1 MIKLASAK
9 SFCRDDYTKIENYKE
24 AVNDNTQTWEL
35 HHRNEFTLDG
45 EFAHTANELKKM
57 NMYFKRP
64 ANELIFLQ
72 RSVHKSLH
80 AKNRK
85 ISEETRK
92 KISDTLKGH
101 CVSDESRL
109 KMKIN
114 GGHTSYWKGKKMSDE
129 ARKKMSDAKK
139 GKSGPMKGK
148 QHSDES
154 RKKIGEASK
163 KYWQNKREACQNGNN
178 V

>member
-1 MIKLASAK
+1 MISIASAK

-45 EFAHTANELKKM
+45 KFAHTANELKKI
-57 NMYFKRP
+57 NMYYHRP
-64 ANELIFLQ
+64 ANELIFLTP
-72 RSVHKSLH
+72 
-80 AKNRK
+80 
-85 ISEETRK
+85 SEHRRMHNMNMSDETRK

-101 CVSDESRL
+101 SVSEESRI
-109 KMKIN
+109 KMKMN

-139 GKSGPMKGK
+139 GKAGPMKGK
-148 QHSDES
+148 HHSEEAR
-154 RKKIGEASK
+154 RKISEASK
-163 KYWQNKREACQNGNN
+163 KYQESKRNGNN

>member
-1 MIKLASAK
+1 MIRVTSAK

-24 AVNDNTQTWEL
+24 AVNDITQTWEL

-45 EFAHTANELKKM
+45 KFAHTANELKEI

-64 ANELIFLQ
+64 ANELIFLP

-85 ISEETRK
+85 ISEDIRK

-101 CVSDESRL
+101 HLSEDTRR
-109 KMKIN
+109 
-114 GGHTSYWKGKKMSDE
+114 KMSESHKGNHLSEE
-129 ARKKMSDAKK
+129 AR
-139 GKSGPMKGK
+139 
-148 QHSDES
+148 
-154 RKKIGEASK
+154 RKISEASN
-163 KYWQNKREACQNGNN
+163 KYQESKRNGNN

>member
-9 SFCRDDYTKIENYKE
+9 AFCGDDYTKIENYE
-24 AVNDNTQTWEL
+24 QAVNDTAKTWEL
-35 HHRNEFTLDG
+35 HHRLELTLDG
-45 EFAHTANELKKM
+45 EFALSVEQLKM
-57 NMYFKRP
+57 HDMYYHRP
-64 ANELIFLQ
+64 YFELIFLPK
-72 RSVHKSLH
+72 SVHKSLH
-80 AKNRK
+80 AKSRK
-85 ISEETRK
+85 MTAETIK

-101 CVSDESRL
+101 PVSDESRL

-114 GGHTSYWKGKKMSDE
+114 GGHTSYWKGKKMSAE

-139 GKSGPMKGK
+139 GKSCPMKGK
-148 QHSDES
+148 HHSDES

-163 KYWQNKREACQNGNN
+163 KYWQNKHNEHN

>member
-1 MIKLASAK
+1 MINIASAK

-45 EFAHTANELKKM
+45 KFAHTANELKEM

-64 ANELIFLQ
+64 ANELIFLTP
-72 RSVHKSLH
+72 
-80 AKNRK
+80 
-85 ISEETRK
+85 SEHRRMHNMNMSDETRK
-92 KISDTLKGH
+92 RISDTLKGH
-101 CVSDESRL
+101 SVTDESRL
-109 KMKIN
+109 KMKMN
-114 GGHTSYWKGKKMSDE
+114 GGHTSYWKGKKMPEE

-139 GKSGPMKGK
+139 GKAGPMKGK
-148 QHSDES
+148 HHSEETR
-154 RKKIGEASK
+154 RKISEASK
-163 KYWQNKREACQNGNN
+163 KYQESKRNEHN

>member
-1 MIKLASAK
+1 MIRIASAK

-45 EFAHTANELKKM
+45 KFAHTANELKEM

-64 ANELIFLQ
+64 ANELIFLTPSEH
-72 RSVHKSLH
+72 RRMH
-80 AKNRK
+80 NMNM
-85 ISEETRK
+85 SEETRK

-109 KMKIN
+109 KMKMN
-114 GGHTSYWKGKKMSDE
+114 GGHTSYWKGKRMSDE

-139 GKSGPMKGK
+139 GKAGPMKGK
-148 QHSDES
+148 HHSEETR
-154 RKKIGEASK
+154 RKISEASK
-163 KYWQNKREACQNGNN
+163 KYQESKRNGNN

>member
-1 MIKLASAK
+1 MIRVTSAK

-45 EFAHTANELKKM
+45 KFAHTANELKEI

-64 ANELIFLQ
+64 ANELIFLP

-85 ISEETRK
+85 ISEDIRK
-92 KISDTLKGH
+92 KNSESHKGNHLSEDTRRKIS
-101 CVSDESRL
+101 
-109 KMKIN
+109 
-114 GGHTSYWKGKKMSDE
+114 
-129 ARKKMSDAKK
+129 
-139 GKSGPMKGK
+139 
-148 QHSDES
+148 
-154 RKKIGEASK
+154 
-163 KYWQNKREACQNGNN
+163 RE
-178 V
+178 

>member
-1 MIKLASAK
+1 MIKIASAK
-9 SFCRDDYTKIENYKE
+9 SFCKDDYTKIENYKE

-45 EFAHTANELKKM
+45 KFAHTANELKEM

-64 ANELIFLQ
+64 ANELIFLPK
-72 RSVHKSLH
+72 SVHKSLH
-80 AKNRK
+80 AKSRKLSDESREK
-85 ISEETRK
+85 ISN
-92 KISDTLKGH
+92 SLKGH
-101 CVSDESRL
+101 YVSDESRL
-109 KMKIN
+109 KMKLN

-139 GKSGPMKGK
+139 GKVGPMKGK
-148 QHSDES
+148 HHSEEAR
-154 RKKIGEASK
+154 RKISEASK
-163 KYWQNKREACQNGNN
+163 KYQESKRNGDN

>member
-45 EFAHTANELKKM
+45 EFAHTANELKAI
-57 NMYFKRP
+57 NMYLKRP
-64 ANELIFLQ
+64 ANELIFLPK
-72 RSVHKSLH
+72 SVHKSLH

-92 KISDTLKGH
+92 KISDTMKGH
-101 CVSDESRL
+101 SVSDETRL

-129 ARKKMSDAKK
+129 ARKKMSEAKK
-139 GKSGPMKGK
+139 GKPSPMKGK
-148 QHSDES
+148 HHSEET
-154 RKKIGEASK
+154 RIKISEASK
-163 KYWQNKREACQNGNN
+163 KYQESKRNGNN

>member
-1 MIKLASAK
+1 MIRIASAK

-35 HHRNEFTLDG
+35 HHRNEFTFDG
-45 EFAHTANELKKM
+45 KFAHTAKELKEM

-64 ANELIFLQ
+64 ANELIFLTP
-72 RSVHKSLH
+72 
-80 AKNRK
+80 
-85 ISEETRK
+85 SEHRRMHNMNMTDETRK

-101 CVSDESRL
+101 SVSDETRM
-109 KMKIN
+109 KMKNN
-114 GGHTSYWKGKKMSDE
+114 GGHTSYWKGKRMSDE

-139 GKSGPMKGK
+139 GKAGPMKGK
-148 QHSDES
+148 HHSEETR
-154 RKKIGEASK
+154 RKISEASK
-163 KYWQNKREACQNGNN
+163 KYQESKRNGNN